1 MDNNET
7 MGGNNKKES
16 ETPIV
21 KNVII
26 MVLTFMLVL
35 GYMALAIWIP
45 IPFRKVT
52 MPLILILGILMVFIV
67 NSQKRFVRIR
77 AICVIELIFGILI
90 LLLVVLKKP
99 SGTSPEQILFK
110 YYPISETNYVKL
122 YDDGKVDNNLRIY
135 LDKNVNNVYY
145 CVYNNS
151 GKKTVLDHCFR
162 VFPAWTLDNYE
173 REIER
178 IEKKLLK
185 DDYISDGV
193 LIVSLYEVKETPNYK
208 KDRIT
213 LKEKISLANNEVYVY
228 WFSKSD

>member
-1 MDNNET
+1 MDNNE
-7 MGGNNKKES
+7 MIDEKNKKKRGTS
-16 ETPIV
+16 IV
-21 KNVII
+21 KNII
-26 MVLTFMLVL
+26 ILVLTFMLVL
-35 GYMALAIWIP
+35 GYMALAIWVP
-45 IPFRKVT
+45 IPFKKVT
-52 MPLILILGILMVFIV
+52 IPIILMLGLLMVLLV
-67 NSQKRFVRIR
+67 NSQKKSKKIR
-77 AICVIELIFGILI
+77 TIYIIELFLGIVI

-99 SGTSPEQILFK
+99 SGASPEEILFK
-110 YYPISETNYVKL
+110 YYPISEKNYVKL
-122 YDDGKVDNNLRIY
+122 YDDGKTDNSLKIY

-145 CVYNNS
+145 CIYNNI
-151 GKKTVLDHCFR
+151 GEKIVLDHCFR
-162 VFPAWTLDNYE
+162 IFPAWMLDNYE